1 MTFLILILGG
11 IGLFLIGVSMMTE
24 GLKSAAGGLLQRI
37 LASATSSPLRGLAA
51 GIVITALVRS
61 SSAVT
66 VATIGF
72 VNAGLLTLAPAVW
85 VVFGTNIGTTTTA
98 WLVVLAGT
106 GFQAATMALPMVG
119 IGMILRLAASRRH
132 RLAGLGQAI
141 AGFGVFFL
149 GIGFLQDGFDD
160 VTPFLAT
167 LDLNADAWLAVP
179 AFVLLGFALT
189 VITQSSSAAIAI
201 ALTASAGG
209 SVPLILAAAAV
220 IGTNIGTTSTAAFAA
235 IGATAPARRVAAAHI
250 IFNVVTAII
259 ALALLPWLIAASET
273 IAGWVW
279 GDASITVTLAVF
291 HSIFNCLGVLAIA
304 GVAGRLIDWLG
315 TRFVT
320 QEERIGRPRYLDATL
335 VAVPDLALRALV
347 REVWR
352 MADIAFEVA
361 RARIGETEAARQR
374 VAGMHMGALRLGK
387 EIRSVIGR
395 LGAQSLSEPVSVALP
410 DIIRGVQHIEEVLRI
425 SNQIAAPSE
434 EGDAKDEM
442 LGALRG
448 MTLGALRPWDEI
460 DTAAEDEAAPQ
471 ARVEEVYQDLK
482 TRLLLQAGRGVVG
495 VTTMEAAFLEA
506 RLLRRVAEEALKARR
521 RLKPWETHLKDVL
534 QGSESAL
541 AAEPVDRGVG
551 GA

>member
-1 MTFLILILGG
+1 MSFAIPILGG
-11 IGLFLIGVSMMTE
+11 IGLFLIGVRMMTE
-24 GLKSAAGGLLQRI
+24 GLKLAAGGFLQRI
-37 LASATSSPLRGLAA
+37 LASATSSPLRGLGA
-51 GIVITALVRS
+51 GIFITALVRS

-106 GFQAATMALPMVG
+106 GFEAATMALPMVG
-119 IGMILRLAASRRH
+119 IGMILGLASARRPRLG
-132 RLAGLGQAI
+132 GLGQAI

-160 VTPFLAT
+160 VTPLLAT
-167 LDLNADAWLAVP
+167 LDLDPNAWLAVP
-179 AFVLLGFALT
+179 AFVLLGFGLT
-189 VITQSSSAAIAI
+189 VVTQSSSAAIAI

-209 SVPLILAAAAV
+209 SVPLMLAAAAV

-250 IFNVVTAII
+250 IFNVVTALI
-259 ALALLPWLIAASET
+259 ALALLPWLVAASQT
-273 IAGWVW
+273 LAGWAT
-279 GDASITVTLAVF
+279 GDGGITVTLAVF
-291 HSIFNCLGVLAIA
+291 HTLFNCLGVLAIA
-304 GVAGRLIDWLG
+304 GVAARLIEWLG

-320 QEERIGRPRYLDATL
+320 QEERIGQPRFLDDTL
-335 VAVPDLALRALV
+335 MGVPDLALRALV

-361 RARIGETEAARQR
+361 RARISENEAARQR

-387 EIRSVIGR
+387 EIRAVIGR
-395 LGAQSLSEPVSVALP
+395 LGGESLSEPVSTALP

-425 SNQIAAPSE
+425 SNQTAPPPE
-434 EGDAKDEM
+434 RDAVAEKM
-442 LGALRG
+442 LGPLRAQ
-448 MTLGALRPWDEI
+448 TLTALRPFDEP
-460 DTAAEDEAAPQ
+460 DLATGDEAAPQ
-471 ARVEEVYQDLK
+471 ARIEETYQDLK
-482 TRLLLQAGRGVVG
+482 SRFLREAGRGMDVA
-495 VTTMEAAFLEA
+495 TMEHGFLQS

-521 RLKPWETHLKDVL
+521 RLDPWKTHLEEVL
-534 QGSESAL
+534 
-541 AAEPVDRGVG
+541 RGGDADPMAPPADPSVA